1 LTKDQIDENNRNLKN
16 NNLLKQKKFKKLFKR
31 LLGKDLYESID
42 LHLINLEDKSGN
54 LEYKNIKDLSKLFT
68 NGISINSPICNE
80 NNLYMIENIK
90 NFSKLKLKKKLFS
103 DKYKYIFDIF
113 EISKILKVK
122 ISNENNFDRN
132 YNNYNN
138 YEDSQINHLGKESYG
153 DLKLISKFSNFNNN
167 PKKFKLPAEEIMLF
181 LRKFSSYMNESI
193 TISFSISENHAN
205 DKKTSVLI
213 DLLDFILEVYRLNT
227 LFSFNS
233 YKHNLEENN
242 IRNNNIAIE
251 DNISTSEL
259 NNNDQKINNTS
270 NDKLHNLDNQIQNNK
285 NKDYLISSIKFNII
299 SGSNLIILD
308 KPLSFKPN
316 SYFVFNYGSEET
328 FISNAI
334 LQASNP
340 EWQQEIEI
348 KIPIKTDLNNIE
360 DKNFLIEHLSK
371 NISVTIFSKNIPSE
385 EIEKL
390 IQSNSNQFNLNNII
404 TNNVSSQEIL
414 SNKNIINPFAT
425 INNLNPNLISRDEF
439 IGETNIGLFEILK
452 NLVNDSF
459 SFYNNMFVHE
469 GFYHMYNRK
478 DNIVGQIKIKIFFEE
493 NLVNCLRENINI
505 SSNTTNNNLNNIN
518 NNSNNI
524 NKYTSTASRFEF
536 NRSGNI
542 LEMNSNLNFKV
553 NSNLNNNKN
562 SGFDKNKY
570 LNDKENVLSYNANN
584 EINIKLKENNN
595 LIKFDNFKSVNK
607 NINEPLPQS
616 PNQNLEE
623 MNSDL
628 LWKKIKENEVR

>member
-1 LTKDQIDENNRNLKN
+1 MTKDQIDENNRNLKN

-493 NLVNCLRENINI
+493 NLVNCL
-505 SSNTTNNNLNNIN
+505 
-518 NNSNNI
+518 
-524 NKYTSTASRFEF
+524 
-536 NRSGNI
+536 
-542 LEMNSNLNFKV
+542 
-553 NSNLNNNKN
+553 
-562 SGFDKNKY
+562 
-570 LNDKENVLSYNANN
+570 
-584 EINIKLKENNN
+584 
-595 LIKFDNFKSVNK
+595 KFDFNFYM
-607 NINEPLPQS
+607 IF
-616 PNQNLEE
+616 
-623 MNSDL
+623 L
-628 LWKKIKENEVR
+628 LIDIERKKY